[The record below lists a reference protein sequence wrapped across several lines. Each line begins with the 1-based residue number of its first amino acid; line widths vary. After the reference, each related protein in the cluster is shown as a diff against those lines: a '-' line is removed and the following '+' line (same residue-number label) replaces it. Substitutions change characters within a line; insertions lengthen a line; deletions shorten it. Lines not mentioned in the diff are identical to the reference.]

1 MVKKNSYLLSVL
13 NHRYSW
19 FVVFLLWVSHAI
31 YFFIYN
37 GLGVLGPLLKQEL
50 RLNNAQFGLLF
61 SFMSMGSMMSQIPAG
76 IWCDRAGVKKV
87 MGLGF
92 LIIGGSTL
100 FFSISHSSF
109 SIYVIFFFLGLGI
122 GFVQV
127 SAAKSIID
135 WFPFKGRATAMGI
148 KQTGVN
154 LGGILSS
161 LLLPVLIGIYQWRF
175 LIGFISFIALAFAI
189 LFFFLYRDFLDSSHP
204 SNKVEI
210 LHLKDSFASFKSKD
224 YMMVTLA
231 GILLLV
237 VQLSYSTYIVLYLNQ
252 TLSYSIKMS
261 GFFLAL
267 SYGAGAIGR
276 VGWSFWSDY
285 FFKNRESVLIF
296 IGGLGALVV
305 ALLSFTLPSTPR
317 WIIYFI
323 SILFGLTGMGW
334 NAVWLTLIGEISLKK
349 GTGIGIGF
357 SFFVANLGMLF
368 GPPLFGWFVDLFNSF
383 KIPWLFLALC
393 MALVSTFTLSL
404 THRSRNYSSSTN

>member
-31 YFFIYN
+31 YFFIFN

-50 RLNNAQFGLLF
+50 SLNNAQFGLLF
-61 SFMSMGSMMSQIPAG
+61 SFMFMGSMMSQIPAG
-76 IWCDRAGVKKV
+76 IWCDRTGVKKV

-92 LIIGGSTL
+92 LIIGISTL
-100 FFSISHSSF
+100 FFSFSQSSL
-109 SIYVIFFFLGLGI
+109 SIYILFFFLGIGI
-122 GFVQV
+122 GFSQV

-161 LLLPVLIGIYQWRF
+161 LLLPVFIGIYPWRF
-175 LIGFISFIALAFAI
+175 LIGSISLIALAFAF
-189 LFFFLYRDFLDSSHP
+189 LFFFSYRDLLDGSHP
-204 SNKVEI
+204 SNKVE
-210 LHLKDSFASFKSKD
+210 HFRLKDSFASFKSKD
-224 YMMVTLA
+224 FMMVTLA

-237 VQLSYSTYIVLYLNQ
+237 VQFSYSTYIVLYLNQ

-261 GFFLAL
+261 GFILAL
-267 SYGAGAIGR
+267 SYGVGAIGR

-296 IGGLGALVV
+296 IGGLGALAV

-334 NAVWLTLIGEISLKK
+334 NAVWLTLIGEISSKR

-357 SFFVANLGMLF
+357 SFFVANLGMVF
-368 GPPLFGWFVDLFNSF
+368 GPTLFGWFVDLFNSF
-383 KIPWLFLALC
+383 KIPWLFLTLC
-393 MALVSTFTLSL
+393 MAMVSVFILSII
-404 THRSRNYSSSTN
+404 HKIPSHGRG